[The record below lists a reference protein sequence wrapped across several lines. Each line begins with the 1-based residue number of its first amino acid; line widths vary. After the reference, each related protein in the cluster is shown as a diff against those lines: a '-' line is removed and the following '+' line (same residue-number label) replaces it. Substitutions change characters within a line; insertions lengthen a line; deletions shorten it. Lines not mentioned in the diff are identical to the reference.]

1 MSQNFVNLRSDF
13 EKHGKTMK
21 KVLTGIVVSVAA
33 FLAASCC
40 GQPEIDGKWN
50 ILKVNGED
58 IVVTGDEKPFIEFST
73 EESKVHGFTGCNIMN
88 GAYTI
93 DGKSLT
99 FGNMATTMMAGPE
112 ENMKAESAVLGAMQN
127 VSSVKA
133 DEGRLLLLD
142 ADRNVVMELGK

>member
-1 MSQNFVNLRSDF
+1 
-13 EKHGKTMK
+13 MK
-21 KVLTGIVVSVAA
+21 KLFNVCMAAVSA
-33 FLAASCC
+33 LILASCC
-40 GQPEIDGKWN
+40 GQPEVSGKWN

-58 IVVTGDEKPFIEFST
+58 IVVVGDKTPFMEFNT
-73 EESKVHGFTGCNIMN
+73 EDSRVHGFTGCNIMN